1 MSVHELPDT
10 FHVYEAGSLAVAT
23 LYQTWAWNTDG
34 VPGAAVV
41 SSTRVQP
48 AGGVTVTVLPSSSID
63 ATRTSPAATPAGA
76 ATVVPLVTLDRERKA
91 GGGGA
96 VVSVASADRPRLPF
110 TSRLCTRK
118 W

>member
-10 FHVYEAGSLAVAT
+10 FHVYDAGSLAVAT

-34 VPGAAVV
+34 VPEAAVV
-41 SSTRVQP
+41 SSTRVHP
-48 AGGVTVTVLPSSSID
+48 AGGVTDGELPSSSRP

-76 ATVVPLVTLDRERKA
+76 VTVVWLVALDRERRL

-96 VVSVASADRPRLPF
+96 VVNVASADRAR
-110 TSRLCTRK
+110 
-118 W
+118 